1 MSRVDKIAHAIK
13 KEVST
18 IVHSELND
26 PRLGF
31 VTITEVE
38 MSPDLRVAKVSFSV
52 LGKEEEF
59 KKSKEALDSSSGF
72 IRKLIAERIKLRFTP
87 EFIFKIDK
95 SIEYSVRVEE
105 ILNKIKENDEL
116 KKNNRADK
124 EEE

>member
-1 MSRVDKIAHAIK
+1 MPRIDKIAHAIK
-13 KEVST
+13 KEIST
-18 IVHSELND
+18 IIHSELND

-52 LGKEEEF
+52 LGNEEEY
-59 KKSKEALDSSSGF
+59 KKTKAALDSSLGF
-72 IRKLIAERIKLRFTP
+72 IRRLIAQRIRLRFTP
-87 EFIFKIDK
+87 EFIFKADK

-116 KKNNRADK
+116 KKDNRANK
-124 EEE
+124 EGE